1 MAVACSSPASHDRCD
16 GTGSRASGA
25 TFANAPAHRGVLLVD
40 ELPEFQRSVLESLRQ
55 PLEDGIVAV
64 ARVGGSSPR
73 AFSLSGRST
82 LHPTPLLFPP
92 SPVAVIVLMSDPGAP
107 LDPRS

>member
-1 MAVACSSPASHDRCD
+1 M
-16 GTGSRASGA
+16 
-25 TFANAPAHRGVLLVD
+25 LLVD

-55 PLEDGIVAV
+55 PLEDVIVAV

-73 AFSLSGRST
+73 VSSSSGRST
-82 LHPTPLLFPP
+82 LHSTPLLFPP

>member
-1 MAVACSSPASHDRCD
+1 VGVACSNPASHDRCD
-16 GTGSRASGA
+16 GTGSHASRA
-25 TFANAPAHRGVLLVD
+25 TFVNAPVHRGVLLID
-40 ELPEFQRSVLESLRQ
+40 ELPEFQGSVLESLRQ

-82 LHPTPLLFPP
+82 LHPTPLLVPRARWLP
-92 SPVAVIVLMSDPGAP
+92 SS
-107 LDPRS
+107 

>member
-1 MAVACSSPASHDRCD
+1 
-16 GTGSRASGA
+16 
-25 TFANAPAHRGVLLVD
+25 VLLVD

-73 AFSLSGRST
+73 AFSSSGRST
-82 LHPTPLLFPP
+82 LHSTPLLFLP
-92 SPVAVIVLMSDPGAP
+92 SPVAVIVLCPTRAHRSIREVDRVAPAISERLRWSGA
-107 LDPRS
+107 